1 MKQLLLGST
10 ALVAAGTA
18 MGAMAQPALA
28 SDPIKLSVNGYY
40 SNVVTYSD
48 QDGSATDFKKVAFRH
63 EGEVQF
69 NGETKLDN
77 GLTVGF
83 LANLEIVNTGST
95 NGPTD
100 EVFMYFEGGF
110 GKVQLGSKETAAYLM
125 HYQAPYVGIGIN
137 TPDFAPYENNGA
149 PTSTYLVQTNDA
161 NKITYFTPQFS
172 GFQLGFSYVPDTT
185 NTDGNTQ
192 GFGVL
197 PKGGIGEQEDW
208 VSLAAAYT
216 REVGGVEL
224 GLSAGY
230 EFASLGGNDGAG
242 TFDDFKGYSFGANV
256 GFSGFTVGGSYAKFN
271 NGLSGD
277 NDSKAWDL
285 GVIYETGPWGFGLT
299 YFNGDNEG
307 SNAEAKLFDI
317 AASYTVNDGIKF
329 AGGFIL
335 GDFDPAPA
343 SGADDKAV
351 AVYFGT
357 FLTF

>member
-10 ALVAAGTA
+10 ALVAVGAA
-18 MGAMAQPALA
+18 MGAMASPALA

-40 SNVVTYSD
+40 ENVVTYTD
-48 QDGSATDFKKVAFRH
+48 QDGSAGFKKTAFRH
-63 EGEVQF
+63 EGEVEF

-83 LANLEIVNTGST
+83 TAWLEIVNTGDT
-95 NGPTD
+95 NGPSD

-110 GKVQLGSKETAAYLM
+110 GRVQLGSMESAAYLM
-125 HYQAPYVGIGIN
+125 HYQAPYVGLGLN
-137 TPDFAPYENNGA
+137 SPNFGPYDGNGA
-149 PTSTYLVQTNDA
+149 PTATYLVQTDDA

-172 GFQLGFSYVPDTT
+172 GFQLGLSYVPDTT
-185 NTDGNTQ
+185 NIQGNSQ
-192 GFGVL
+192 SFGVL
-197 PKGGIGEQEDW
+197 QKGGIGEQEDW

-216 REVGGVEL
+216 REFNDVEI

-230 EFASLGGNDGAG
+230 EFASLGTNDGAG
-242 TFDDFKGYSFGANV
+242 TFDDFKGYSFGGIV

-271 NGLSGD
+271 NGLAGD
-277 NDSKAWDL
+277 NDGKAWDL

-299 YFNGDNEG
+299 YFNGEDEG
-307 SNAEAKLFDI
+307 SGAESKLFDI

-329 AGGFIL
+329 AGGVIL

-343 SGADDKAV
+343 TGADDKAV
-351 AVYFGT
+351 AIYFGT